1 MVSFVADEGAQ
12 VEAKN
17 LEPYTTYYYQFTVC
31 DSSNKSPMGRTKTT
45 PAADDEVTN
54 IGIAVYSCS
63 NYRKKKLSR
72 LAPLPPQEFWTD
84 EI

>member
-1 MVSFVADEGAQ
+1 MVYFFDTDACTQ

-31 DSSNKSPMGRTKTT
+31 DSSNKSPIGRTKTT

-63 NYRKKKLSR
+63 NFRKNRLLHFREKL
-72 LAPLPPQEFWTD
+72 LD
-84 EI
+84 